1 MALLFSFCGPSRS
14 RRLRP
19 SHCSQIDE
27 AVARRRAHSAANTS
41 ADTSVVSSTTRSSRG
56 RVGALSGVPGTTAPS
71 SPCVRTP
78 IGRMANSTVHQMT
91 T

>member
-1 MALLFSFCGPSRS
+1 MALLFSFVRCARYVGCRAQQS
-14 RRLRP
+14 LEV
-19 SHCSQIDE
+19 DE
-27 AVARRRAHSAANTS
+27 AVSTAAQSAANTRRRHHRRQQRRR
-41 ADTSVVSSTTRSSRG
+41 AAAAA

-78 IGRMANSTVHQMT
+78 IGSTANSTVHQMT